1 MSEKLETQPEHI
13 RLRDRLM
20 RLFSA
25 SSITWRDAFILI
37 LVACGYMLL
46 VSGILLILG
55 GEMLARNPWLFGL
68 IIFVTAL
75 AFFPL
80 FSSISHGI
88 NSRLARRQSVRPEH
102 HQSLIRELMH
112 TTDQN
117 KILRILQGSIRDN
130 LAPTHLHIFTFDPL
144 TNSYVA
150 APDFSTV
157 PVQTTSDL
165 RFQTSSTLVQ
175 LLSGRHEPIFLGEPE
190 TQPVT
195 LKPDQARIA
204 LLGTPLFVPLL
215 GRQQLLGW
223 AALGAPS
230 NQDAY
235 QKQDLEFLESLCEQA
250 ALALERSQIVAD
262 LEYRVHTLNVLTRV
276 SQGINITLSFDD
288 TLELIYTQT
297 NYVLPTQDLNIS
309 LYDRQ
314 SDHLYPVFYLEKD
327 ERLAEHEN
335 QPVPL
340 DQGLEHDVLNAR
352 RGLIADDY
360 EHECRSRGKLPAGE
374 GLVSWIGV
382 PLNTGAE
389 TIGVLS
395 IANRDPSVFYTQEQ
409 ADLLQAI
416 ADQAAG
422 AIVKA
427 RLLQDAER
435 RTRQL
440 TSLNEVARSLT
451 STLDLDP
458 LLNQILTNAADI
470 LDCEAGSLLLLDQ
483 ETGELVFEVTV
494 GPVANDI
501 LGKRLPPGVG
511 LAGRSV
517 ELRQAIIQNDA
528 HRSKEWSSD
537 IDNETGFITR
547 DIQVV
552 PMLVKDQC
560 LGAIEVINRR
570 DGLPFTQADQ
580 ELLMAYASQAGVAL
594 ENARLYTQTDQTL
607 AARVDELS
615 VMQRIDRELNASL
628 DVARAMRITL
638 DWAMRQS
645 KADAGLVG
653 IIQSDGILIMANQ
666 GYTAE
671 LDAYPHQVLP
681 AGMASIQKSID
692 SGQPEILLLSGQADE
707 QNDQNTILLNAGLA
721 QAVIPITREV
731 AVIGVIILESVN
743 PIAYP
748 AEIMSF
754 LSRLSDH
761 AAIAISNAQ
770 LYAAVQAANLA
781 KSEFVSFVS
790 HELKTP
796 MTSIRG
802 FTDLL
807 AAGVVGQVNEAQGNF
822 LTTIRSNVDRMA
834 TLVSDLADVS
844 RIEANRLRLDFQ
856 AVDLVELIDE
866 INRSSHTQIAS
877 KDQVLELDIPS
888 NLPSLWGDRTRL
900 IQVLTNLVNNA
911 HKYTPPGGTIHV
923 SAQFTQNQ
931 WDADGSPMVVHI
943 SVQDNGI
950 GINPEDQKKIFQKF
964 FRADD
969 QKVRDIAGTGLGLN
983 ITKTLVEM
991 QGGKIWFESAP
1002 DQGTTFHFTVPTV
1015 ENA

>member
-1 MSEKLETQPEHI
+1 
-13 RLRDRLM
+13 
-20 RLFSA
+20 
-25 SSITWRDAFILI
+25 
-37 LVACGYMLL
+37 MLL
-46 VSGILLILG
+46 VSGTLLIVG
-55 GEMLARNPWLFGL
+55 REMLSRNPWLIGL
-68 IIFVTAL
+68 IIFITAL
-75 AFFPL
+75 VYFPL
-80 FSSISHGI
+80 ISSFRYGMD
-88 NSRLARRQSVRPEH
+88 SRLARRHPSHPEPNH
-102 HQSLIRELMH
+102 SINRELMRTLEQH
-112 TTDQN
+112 
-117 KILRILQGSIRDN
+117 KILRILQDSIREK
-130 LAPTHLHIFTFDPL
+130 LAPNTWHIFTFDPL
-144 TNSYVA
+144 TNTYIA
-150 APDFSTV
+150 APDFSTS
-157 PVQTTSDL
+157 PAETTSDL
-165 RFQTSSTLVQ
+165 RFQTSSSLVKI
-175 LLSGRHEPIFLGEPE
+175 LSGQNKAIYLGEPE
-190 TQPVT
+190 TQPAA
-195 LKPDQARIA
+195 LKSDQARIA
-204 LLGTPLFVPLL
+204 LLGTPLFVPLQ

-223 AALGAPS
+223 VAIRPPS
-230 NQDAY
+230 AHNGY
-235 QKQDLEFLESLCEQA
+235 KKQDLESLESLCEQA
-250 ALALERSQIVAD
+250 ALALERSQVVAD

-297 NYVLPTQDLNIS
+297 NYVLPTQDFNIC

-314 SDHLYPVFYLEKD
+314 SDHLYPVFYMEKD
-327 ERLAEHEN
+327 ERLAEREN
-335 QPVPL
+335 QPVPVQ
-340 DQGLEHDVLNAR
+340 QGLDHDVLITR
-352 RGLIADDY
+352 KTLIANEY
-360 EHECRSRGKLPAGE
+360 ELACRSRGKLPAGE

-382 PLNTGAE
+382 PLNAGAE

-395 IANRDPSVFYTQEQ
+395 IGNRDPSVFYTQEH
-409 ADLLQAI
+409 ANLLQAI

-427 RLLQDAER
+427 RLLQEAER

-458 LLNQILTNAADI
+458 LLNQILNNAVNI

-483 ETGELVFEVTV
+483 ETGELIFEVTV

-501 LGKRLPPGVG
+501 LNKRLPPGVG

-517 ELRQAIIQNDA
+517 ELRQAIIQNDV
-528 HRSKEWSSD
+528 HHSKEWYSE
-537 IDNETGFITR
+537 IENETGFITR

-552 PMLVKDQC
+552 PMLVKEQC
-560 LGAIEVINRR
+560 LGVIEVINRR
-570 DGLPFTQADQ
+570 DGRPFTQDDQ

-645 KADAGLVG
+645 QADAGVIG
-653 IIQSDGILIMANQ
+653 INQSDGILLMAAQ
-666 GYTAE
+666 GYNGE
-671 LDAYPHQVLP
+671 LDAFPDQVLP
-681 AGMASIQKSID
+681 VDIPSIQKSID
-692 SGQPEILLLSGQADE
+692 SGQPGTLLITGQAPE
-707 QNDQNTILLNAGLA
+707 KSRQKSILLNEGLA
-721 QAVIPITREV
+721 QAVIPITREIE
-731 AVIGVIILESVN
+731 VIGVIILENKS
-743 PIAYP
+743 PISYP
-748 AEIMSF
+748 GETISF
-754 LSRLSDH
+754 LTRLSDH

-770 LYAAVQAANLA
+770 LYTAVQAANLA

-866 INRSSHTQIAS
+866 IKRSAHTLIDS

-888 NLPSLWGDRTRL
+888 DLPNLWGDRTRL
-900 IQVLTNLVNNA
+900 IQVLTNLINNA
-911 HKYTPPGGTIHV
+911 HKYTPSGGTILV
-923 SAQFTQNQ
+923 SAQFTEHQ
-931 WDADGSPMVVHI
+931 WDADNSPMVVHI

-969 QKVRDIAGTGLGLN
+969 QKVRDIPGTGLGLN

-1002 DQGTTFHFTVPTV
+1002 NQGTTFHFTVPTV
-1015 ENA
+1015 ENT

>member
-1 MSEKLETQPEHI
+1 MSHNLETQTGRTSI
-13 RLRDRLM
+13 DDRLS
-20 RLFSA
+20 RLNSPV
-25 SSITWRDAFILI
+25 SRIVRNTILKI
-37 LVACGYMLL
+37 LSACGYALL
-46 VSGILLILG
+46 VTGIMLILG
-55 GEMLARNPWLFGL
+55 KETLTRSPWVLGL
-68 IIFVTAL
+68 VIFITAL
-75 AFFPL
+75 AFLPL
-80 FSSISHGI
+80 H
-88 NSRLARRQSVRPEH
+88 NSLQRIVGHNLAKRRSARPE
-102 HQSLIRELMH
+102 QLQTFNREIMRATNVN
-112 TTDQN
+112 TT
-117 KILRILQGSIRDN
+117 LRLLRQAIYDN
-130 LAPTHLHIFTFDPL
+130 LVPTHLHIFTYDPL
-144 TNSYVA
+144 TDTYNA
-150 APDFSTV
+150 APDHSVT
-157 PVQTTSDL
+157 PANPTSDL
-165 RFQTSSTLVQ
+165 RFQTNSSLVQ
-175 LLSGRHEPIFLGEPE
+175 LLSNRHKAIFIGEPE
-190 TQPVT
+190 TQPAT

-204 LLGTPLFVPLL
+204 ILGTPLFVPLP

-223 AALGAPS
+223 IALGS
-230 NQDAY
+230 RHSRGAY
-235 QKQDLEFLESLCEQA
+235 QRQDVEYLEALCEQA
-250 ALALERSQIVAD
+250 ALALERSQVIAD
-262 LEYRVHTLNVLTRV
+262 LEYRIHTLNVLTRV

-297 NYVLPTQDLNIS
+297 NNVLPTKDLNIC

-314 SDHLYPVFYLEKD
+314 SDHLYAVFYLAND
-327 ERLAEHEN
+327 ERLAELEN
-335 QPVPL
+335 QPIPIE
-340 DQGLEHDVLNAR
+340 QGLERDVLNAR
-352 RGLIADDY
+352 RGLITDDY
-360 EHECRSRGKLPAGE
+360 ERECRSRGKLPV
-374 GLVSWIGV
+374 GLGLISWIGV

-395 IANRDPSVFYTQEQ
+395 LASRDPSVFYTEVQVN
-409 ADLLQAI
+409 LLQAI

-427 RLLQDAER
+427 RLLQEAER

-451 STLDLDP
+451 STLELDP
-458 LLNQILTNAADI
+458 LLNQILTSAVEI

-483 ETGELVFEVTV
+483 ETGELIFEVTV
-494 GPVANDI
+494 GSVAEDI
-501 LGKRLPPGVG
+501 LGKRLPSGVG

-517 ELRQAIIQNDA
+517 ELRQPIIQNDA
-528 HRSKEWSSD
+528 HRSQEWYAD
-537 IDNETGFITR
+537 IEDKTGFITR

-560 LGAIEVINRR
+560 LGAIEVINRK
-570 DGLPFTQADQ
+570 DGLPFTQDDQ
-580 ELLMAYASQAGVAL
+580 ELLMAFASQAGVAL

-615 VMQRIDRELNASL
+615 VMQRIDRDLNASL

-653 IIQSDGILIMANQ
+653 IIHTDGIRIMADQ
-666 GYTAE
+666 GYAGE
-671 LDAYPHQVLP
+671 LNAFPNQVLP
-681 AGMASIQKSID
+681 AGMPSIQESID
-692 SGQPEILLLSGQADE
+692 AGEPKILLLSNPASE
-707 QNDQNTILLNAGLA
+707 KNSQNPILLESGLA

-731 AVIGVIILESVN
+731 EVIGVIILESKN

-748 AEIMSF
+748 AETISF

-781 KSEFVSFVS
+781 KSDFVSFVS

-807 AAGVVGQVNEAQGNF
+807 AAGVVGQVTEAQGNF
-822 LTTIRSNVDRMA
+822 LSTIRSNVDRMA

-856 AVDLVELIDE
+856 AVDLVDILDE
-866 INRSSHTQIAS
+866 VKRSSRTQIEA
-877 KDQVLELDIPS
+877 KGQILELTIPS
-888 NLPSLWGDRTRL
+888 DLPSMWGDRVRL
-900 IQVLTNLVNNA
+900 IQVLTNLITNA

-923 SAQFTQNQ
+923 SAQFGENQ
-931 WDADGSPMVVHI
+931 WDPAGASKVVHI
-943 SVQDNGI
+943 IVQDNGF
-950 GINPEDQKKIFQKF
+950 GISPENQKKIFQKF

-991 QGGKIWFESAP
+991 QGGKIWFESML

-1015 ENA
+1015 ENT